1 MLWLLL
7 IAVVGVVLLY
17 ANSRPDTFRVE
28 RRATIQAPPER
39 VFAMLN
45 DFREWM
51 AWSPWEKLDPAM
63 QRTYGGAE
71 RGVGATY
78 AWSGNKKAGAG
89 QMTITA
95 AEPSTRLGI
104 RLEFTKPFA
113 STNTTE
119 FALTPGA
126 GGTTVSW
133 VMQGPCPFLF
143 RLFGAFLNMDR
154 MIGPDFEAGLA
165 NLKAIAER

>member
-28 RRATIQAPPER
+28 RRATIHAPPER

-78 AWSGNKKAGAG
+78 AWSGNSKAGAG
-89 QMTITA
+89 QMTITTS
-95 AEPSTRLGI
+95 EPSVRVGMRLDFI
-104 RLEFTKPFA
+104 KPFA
-113 STNTTE
+113 TSNTVSFTLNAAE
-119 FALTPGA
+119 
-126 GGTTVSW
+126 GGTAVAW
-133 VMQGPCPFLF
+133 VMEGPCPFMSK
-143 RLFGAFLNMDR
+143 LFGVFVNMDR
-154 MIGPDFEAGLA
+154 MIGRDFEAGLA